1 MKRII
6 AVTLVVAL
14 IAPALP
20 AFAADG
26 TPESTGTAYA
36 ARQSVRPAIS
46 LRESAKEA
54 VAVDAASYGPRSLP
68 RQGSDGVRNQMGGGG
83 GGHAGMIIGL
93 VSAAVGIA
101 ATVYMVKYMKKT
113 TDAATKAPGQ

>member
-1 MKRII
+1 MKRLI
-6 AVTLVVAL
+6 AATLVVAL

-26 TPESTGTAYA
+26 TAESTETAYA
-36 ARQSVRPAIS
+36 VRQGVRPAIS
-46 LRESAKEA
+46 LRESAKQA
-54 VAVDAASYGPRSLP
+54 VAVDNANVGPRSLP

-93 VSAAVGIA
+93 VTAAVGIG
-101 ATVYMVKYMKKT
+101 ATIYMVKYMKKS
-113 TDAATKAPGQ
+113 TDAAKTN